1 MRLTDDQIKQG
12 IIHPEQL
19 VREVAVRYFS
29 ESFSSDPTVM
39 PLVIQAIETYGWENV
54 FHLPSAMAG
63 LPQTDDTLSLIHI

>member
-19 VREVAVRYFS
+19 VRDVAVRYFS

-39 PLVIQAIETYGWENV
+39 PLVIQAIET
-54 FHLPSAMAG
+54 
-63 LPQTDDTLSLIHI
+63 